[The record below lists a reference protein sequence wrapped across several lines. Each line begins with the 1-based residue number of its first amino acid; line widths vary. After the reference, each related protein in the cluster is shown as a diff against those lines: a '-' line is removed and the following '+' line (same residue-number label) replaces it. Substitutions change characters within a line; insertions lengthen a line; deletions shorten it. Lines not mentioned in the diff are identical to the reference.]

1 MWNTEHMEDTGIA
14 MTPSAERYV
23 HPIVVGGGPSEGAQ
37 PQTEHP
43 SYAESSHGARAEF
56 DEAPAFDVRAA
67 PAGVRDPRI
76 WRFELESVIVCGEDS
91 GCDLQV
97 ATEALAKVHHRI
109 YLPME
114 YLAWSPKAPACY
126 RESGDDAAA
135 ASCS

>member
-1 MWNTEHMEDTGIA
+1 
-14 MTPSAERYV
+14 
-23 HPIVVGGGPSEGAQ
+23 VGAA

-43 SYAESSHGARAEF
+43 TYAESSRGGRAEL
-56 DEAPAFDVRAA
+56 DEAPSFYVRAA
-67 PAGVRDPRI
+67 PAGARDPRI

-97 ATEALAKVHHRI
+97 STEGLAGVHHRI

-126 RESGDDAAA
+126 RESGGDGVA
-135 ASCS
+135 ASCG